1 MEPYSRS
8 IEAQAFTSIVMQ
20 ALVGAHCCSAW
31 AGYGNALYIGFD
43 LPGGSTAGTPGS
55 PSRRRELST
64 AFCNWNI
71 LQGQQVLCTDEDTRE
86 AVLTVLSQ
94 LIAQTVVS
102 LQFERGSW
110 LLQAAFSNGLQ
121 LQLSP
126 YTLEELDAEDGE
138 TDAWVLQEGE
148 TYYSVSCA
156 GGLTESNH

>member
-1 MEPYSRS
+1 MHSRS
-8 IEAQAFTSIVMQ
+8 IEAQAFISIVTK

-43 LPGGSTAGTPGS
+43 LPGGSTPGTPGS

-71 LQGQQVLCTDEDTRE
+71 LQGQQVLCTDDDTRD
-86 AVLTVLSQ
+86 AVLNGLSQ
-94 LIAQTVVS
+94 LISQTVIGLEV
-102 LQFERGSW
+102 ERSTW
-110 LLQAAFSNGLQ
+110 LLQAAFSNGLL

-126 YTLEELDAEDGE
+126 YNLEELDAEDGE

-148 TYYSVSCA
+148 IYYSVSCA
-156 GGLTESNH
+156 GGLTESNY